1 MGVGESR
8 KEGGGRGVAVNKKSC
23 VRCGRRRRCAAANLL
38 AAYRDAA
45 KDDKARLHQRDN
57 KERLV
62 ESQTL
67 REPEEPKHSH
77 YGN

>member
-1 MGVGESR
+1 M
-8 KEGGGRGVAVNKKSC
+8 GGGEQEGRGGWCVAVNKKAC

-67 REPEEPKHSH
+67 REPEEPEHSH